1 MNTRFSSITLLI
13 GLVLTMIGA
22 TLTSRAA
29 VSMSAVMQDASIGSG
44 FTYQGELKNVNG
56 PVNATCAFQFALYDA
71 ASCGA
76 QVGATLSQSVRVAD
90 GLFTIQLDFGAG
102 SFNGKTHWL
111 QIAVRCPGDTGFT
124 LLTPRQQLTA
134 VPYALS
140 LMPGATISGS
150 TDVGLTIENTATSAS
165 GLALNG
171 GAVAAIEAL
180 VAGNGT
186 GVASRSPSGVAV
198 QGESTSGTGVEGES
212 TSGTGVLGRSPTAV
226 GVQGESTD
234 GVGVQGESTNSVAV
248 RGRSPVVAVQGEST
262 DGVGVLGRSSG
273 GRAGQFEGDVH
284 ITRNL
289 TRAYTEGTANLAV
302 PIAYA
307 ALNSD
312 GSLSAGTPNVSSTW
326 DSLLK
331 LYRITIAGEN
341 YSAGNYIT
349 VVTPITE
356 PALADP
362 LRLVR
367 TYSQDGDLLILLSN
381 SSGNLVQGPVQFVI
395 YKP

>member
-1 MNTRFSSITLLI
+1 MNSRFSLVTLLI
-13 GLVLTMIGA
+13 GLVLAIIGGA
-22 TLTSRAA
+22 STHGAA
-29 VSMSAVMQDASIGSG
+29 ASKSAVVQNASIGNG
-44 FTYQGELKNVNG
+44 FTYQGELNNVNG
-56 PVNATCAFQFALYDA
+56 PVNAACMFQFALYDA
-71 ASCGA
+71 ASGGA
-76 QVGATLSQSVRVAD
+76 QVGAMLSQSVSVAN
-90 GLFTIQLDFGAG
+90 GLFTVQLDFGAG
-102 SFNGKTHWL
+102 AFNGTSHWL
-111 QIAVRCPGDTGFT
+111 QIAVRCPGDTSFT
-124 LLTPRQQLTA
+124 LLAPRQQLTA

-140 LMPGATISGS
+140 LMPGATIRGS
-150 TDVGLTIENTATSAS
+150 ANVGLTIENTATNTS
-165 GLALNG
+165 GLASNG

-186 GVASRSPSGVAV
+186 GLASRSPSGVAV
-198 QGESTSGTGVEGES
+198 QGDSTSGM
-212 TSGTGVLGRSPTAV
+212 GVLGRSPTAV
-226 GVQGESTD
+226 GVQGESTN

-326 DSLLK
+326 DSLLST
-331 LYRITIAGEN
+331 YRITIAEEN
-341 YSAGNYIT
+341 YSAGNYIA
-349 VVTPITE
+349 VVTPIGE
-356 PALADP
+356 VGSGDP
-362 LRLVR
+362 QRLVR

-381 SSGNLVQGPVQFVI
+381 SSGAPVQGPVQFVI